1 MDIPLSTCQWIG
13 PEQDPIRDWPIKMCG
28 QKSINGFS
36 YCAEHY
42 HRVYKKGSS
51 NTGGAKLAKMI
62 DKELADLEL
71 QKLIAE
77 QEADLEDTNV

>member
-1 MDIPLSTCQWIG
+1 MNDLGLGPAKECQYIG
-13 PEQDPIRDWPIKMCG
+13 AEQRQWPYKLCG
-28 QKSINGFS
+28 QKSIDGKS

-42 HRVYKKGSS
+42 HQMYKKGSS
-51 NTGGAKLAKMI
+51 NIGKAKLAKMI

-77 QEADLEDTNV
+77 QESEALES

>member
-1 MDIPLSTCQWIG
+1 MIDGPSKTCQYIG
-13 PEQDPIRDWPIKMCG
+13 SEQKEWPYTFCG
-28 QKSINGFS
+28 QKSIEGKS

-42 HRVYKKGSS
+42 HMMYKKGSS
-51 NTGGAKLAKMI
+51 NTGAKKMEKLI

-77 QEADLEDTNV
+77 QDSDMEKSYV